1 MENSIIFMIGLQVIL
16 ILLNSVFACAE
27 IAIISVNDT
36 KLAKMASEGD
46 KRAVRLSKLTAQP
59 SRFLATIQVA
69 ITLSGFLASAFASE
83 NFSDVLVNWIISL
96 GAPEAARSTLSTVSV
111 VLITIILSYFT
122 LVFGELVPKQI
133 AMRKAEPLA
142 LGMSGMITAISKLF
156 APLVS
161 LLTVSTNGILRLMG
175 IDPNAVDDE
184 VGEEEIRMMVD
195 AGSEKGTIDN
205 EERDFIQNVFEFDNL
220 AIEDVIT
227 HRTEVVMLDTEDSDE
242 VWEETISDTGYT
254 YYPICDGTPDQI
266 IGILNTKRY
275 FRLKNKS
282 RDTIMQKA
290 VSPAYFVPET
300 LKADILL
307 RNMRK
312 ERVYFAVV
320 LDEYGGMSGVITLKD
335 LLEELVGDLDDDI
348 VIEDDEGTATQL
360 DDRVWK
366 VDGSALLEELSELW
380 GINLPC
386 EEYDTLNG
394 LVFHTLGSLP
404 DPNTEIDLDSMTVKV
419 VDIQNYQI
427 KTAIVTLKEKQIE
440 ETTESEEQ
448 E

>member
-36 KLAKMASEGD
+36 KLAKMAAEGD
-46 KRAVRLSKLTAQP
+46 KRAVRLSKLTSQP

-69 ITLSGFLASAFASE
+69 ITLSGFLGSAFAAE

-96 GAPEAARSTLSTVSV
+96 GAPEAARATLGTVAV

-133 AMRKAEPLA
+133 AMRKAEQLA
-142 LGMSGMITAISKLF
+142 LGMSGMITGISKLF

-242 VWEETISDTGYT
+242 AWEETISETGYT

-275 FRLKNKS
+275 FRIKNKT

-348 VIEDDEGTATQL
+348 VVEDDEGTATQL
-360 DDRVWK
+360 EERVWK
-366 VDGSALLEELSELW
+366 VDGSALLEYLSELW

-404 DPNTEIDLDSMTVKV
+404 DPNTEIDLDTMTVKV

-427 KTAIVTLKEKQIE
+427 KTAIVTLKEEQPE
-440 ETTESEEQ
+440 EHTVSVEQ
-448 E
+448 

>member
-36 KLAKMASEGD
+36 KLAKMAAEGD
-46 KRAVRLSKLTAQP
+46 KRAVRLSKLTSQP

-69 ITLSGFLASAFASE
+69 ITLSGFLGSAFAAE

-96 GAPEAARSTLSTVSV
+96 GAPESARATLGTVAV

-133 AMRKAEPLA
+133 AMRKAEQLA
-142 LGMSGMITAISKLF
+142 LGMSGMITGISKLF

-242 VWEETISDTGYT
+242 AWEETISETGYT

-275 FRLKNKS
+275 FRIKNKT

-348 VIEDDEGTATQL
+348 VVEDDEGTATQL
-360 DDRVWK
+360 EERVWK
-366 VDGSALLEELSELW
+366 VDGSALLEDLSELW

-404 DPNTEIDLDSMTVKV
+404 DPNTEIDLDTMTVKV

-427 KTAIVTLKEKQIE
+427 KTAIVTLKEEQPE
-440 ETTESEEQ
+440 EHTVSVEQ
-448 E
+448 